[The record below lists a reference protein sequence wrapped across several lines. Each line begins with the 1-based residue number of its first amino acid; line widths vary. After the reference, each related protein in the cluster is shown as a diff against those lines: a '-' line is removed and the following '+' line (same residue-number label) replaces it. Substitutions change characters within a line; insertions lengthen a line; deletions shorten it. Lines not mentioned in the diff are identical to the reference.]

1 MANIFRDEGERG
13 VTRHAKVRDFI
24 NSSPALQG
32 LLKTL
37 LQVENKKLQ
46 EEEYVEMETDNH
58 TIIFGDLNI
67 HKETLILNDTL
78 IIGVV
83 PRNKHM
89 HIQFLTAPW

>member
-1 MANIFRDEGERG
+1 M
-13 VTRHAKVRDFI
+13 
-24 NSSPALQG
+24 
-32 LLKTL
+32 
-37 LQVENKKLQ
+37 ENKKLQ

-67 HKETLILNDTL
+67 HKETLILNDAL

>member
-13 VTRHAKVRDFI
+13 VTRHAKVRDF
-24 NSSPALQG
+24 SSPALQG